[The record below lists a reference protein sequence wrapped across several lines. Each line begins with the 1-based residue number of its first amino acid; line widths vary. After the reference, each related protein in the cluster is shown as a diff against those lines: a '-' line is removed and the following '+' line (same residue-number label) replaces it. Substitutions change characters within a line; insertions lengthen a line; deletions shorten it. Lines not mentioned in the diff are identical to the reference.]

1 MLEGESAEDRLLQ
14 RTRWFNAMVREHP
27 KDVQL
32 WLRFAAFQLEFLP
45 LQRRPNLLPVLEKQ
59 SAILSRAL
67 STCGDDAVLIDRYM
81 AVAETR
87 FDTDA
92 TIALWSSVSLQR
104 TAGNRL
110 AQCDANVCVVQVLE
124 KFAGSATLW
133 LRFISYIKG
142 NQSRFSVSKVRAT
155 YATAIKRTLSGSGG
169 VVDGESVAKAEQ
181 NALLIFKDL
190 VEFERC
196 CGYIERAISLWQ
208 ALFELSLFCPPA
220 PPGIV
225 CLNLVFTVPNRIYGQ
240 V

>member
-1 MLEGESAEDRLLQ
+1 
-14 RTRWFNAMVREHP
+14 
-27 KDVQL
+27 
-32 WLRFAAFQLEFLP
+32 
-45 LQRRPNLLPVLEKQ
+45 
-59 SAILSRAL
+59 
-67 STCGDDAVLIDRYM
+67 
-81 AVAETR
+81 
-87 FDTDA
+87 
-92 TIALWSSVSLQR
+92 
-104 TAGNRL
+104 
-110 AQCDANVCVVQVLE
+110 VQVLQ

-169 VVDGESVAKAEQ
+169 VVDSESVAKAEQ

-220 PPGIV
+220 PPGII
-225 CLNLVFTVPNRIYGQ
+225 CLNSGFPSS
-240 V
+240 